1 MGGKK
6 KKLSEK
12 REMLHTHA
20 RSALKRQVYKY
31 IRKKKDCIYNKKELG
46 KKKNSDISAIRK
58 GKTKKMKAA
67 LSHRRQ

>member
-31 IRKKKDCIYNKKELG
+31 IRKKKDCIYNKKELE
-46 KKKNSDISAIRK
+46 KKNRDISAIRK
-58 GKTKKMKAA
+58 RKTKKK
-67 LSHRRQ
+67 